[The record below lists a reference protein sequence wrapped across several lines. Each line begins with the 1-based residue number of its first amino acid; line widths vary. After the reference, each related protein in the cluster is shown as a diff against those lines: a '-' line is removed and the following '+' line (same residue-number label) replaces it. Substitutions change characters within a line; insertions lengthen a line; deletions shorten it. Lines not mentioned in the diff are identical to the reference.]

1 MATPVPPQLV
11 LQQWPTALAMAGGG
25 AWSLLPHALRDRV
38 QGTDRTHTMRRSP
51 GTDRNL
57 DAFAAWAG
65 APVGRYDGLVPPIS
79 VARWA
84 MPMVARLSAMAP
96 YNLLKVVNQGVT
108 LRTPEPLPRGPLTLT
123 GRLAEV
129 REIDGR
135 VRVETRVEIAP
146 VDGPTA
152 WTLDTVAA
160 VVTGRRSGG
169 TPTRRDEPAAWRTLG
184 SWRATTADG
193 KAFFALTGDFN
204 PIHTSRTFAS
214 RTRFGGPILH
224 GFGSL
229 ARTHELV
236 VDALGPLV
244 EVDIRFVAPV
254 PLPSPTL
261 EVQLAVDDRH
271 VRLVAPDGT
280 VHLAGTVIPAAEA
293 HRDHAATDVTLDQP
307 GDDLAA
313 DPTDDEVDA

>member
-25 AWSLLPHALRDRV
+25 AWSLLPYAPRDRV
-38 QGTDRTHTMRRSP
+38 QGTGRTHTMRRSP

-65 APVGRYDGLVPPIS
+65 APAGRYDGIVPPVS

-84 MPMVARLSAMAP
+84 MPMVARLSAMVP
-96 YNLLKVVNQGVT
+96 HNLLKVVNQGVT

-146 VDGPTA
+146 AGGGPT

-160 VVTGRRSGG
+160 VVTGPRRGG
-169 TPTRRDEPAAWRTLG
+169 PTTRRDEPAAWRTLG

-236 VDALGPLV
+236 VDAIGPLV
-244 EVDIRFVAPV
+244 ELDVRFVAPV

-271 VRLVAPDGT
+271 VRLVAEDGT
-280 VHLAGTVIPAAEA
+280 VHLAGTVTPAALA
-293 HRDHAATDVTLDQP
+293 HRDHAAADGTVGAD
-307 GDDLAA
+307 A
-313 DPTDDEVDA
+313 DPVTGDASAGEVDA